1 MIKMSNIVITYWVWK
16 NTIIDFNT
24 FTDKKKI
31 DYVFS
36 YLGAPDKQIHEWY
49 NGGWSSEYN
58 TALKYARELD
68 LIEDYRDYD
77 DEIWELKD
85 IIKDLCHIIN
95 KNCGTLDTTN
105 QEFESLKKAENLYVE
120 E

>member
-1 MIKMSNIVITYWVWK
+1 MKHNIITYWVWK
-16 NTIIDFNT
+16 STIIDFDT
-24 FTDKKKI
+24 IIDKKKA

-58 TALKYARELD
+58 GALKCARELG

-77 DEIWELKD
+77 DEIWHLKD
-85 IIKDLCHIIN
+85 IIKDLYNIIN
-95 KNCGTLDTTN
+95 KNCSTLNTTD
-105 QEFESLKKAENLYVE
+105 QEFESLKKVESLYVE